1 MPCTDQSSKH
11 EALNIGETFGKVPG
25 FVYRRAVRSISAS
38 FDPYHPVRIGETQI
52 SEGERS
58 CDDRWAIIKNE
69 IDVSKS
75 ATMLDIGCAEGF
87 FVEKAAS
94 VCGCVALGVDGDV
107 RRLSLAHAS
116 VLLNGVKGA
125 GFIYADISPDLIS
138 RLPVSDLVLFQSV
151 LHHIMYNQ
159 GVDYSREIMAA
170 LRTRVGKVLI
180 FDMGQSDET
189 NNTWASS
196 LPDMGPNPHAWIEE
210 FLRSAGYTS
219 VQKVGDTDSYRS
231 ATKRA
236 LFRLTA

>member
-1 MPCTDQSSKH
+1 MQCTDQSSRH
-11 EALNIGETFGKVPG
+11 EALNIGESFAPVAG
-25 FVYRRAVRSISAS
+25 FVYRRAVHSISAS
-38 FDPYHPVRIGETQI
+38 FDPYHPVRIGGTQV
-52 SEGERS
+52 SQGERS
-58 CDDRWAIIKNE
+58 CADRWAIIESE
-69 IDVSKS
+69 INASKA

-94 VCGCVALGVDGDV
+94 VCGCLSLGVDGDV

-159 GVDYSREIMAA
+159 GVDYAREIMAA
-170 LRTRVGKVLI
+170 LRLKVSKVLI

-189 NNTWASS
+189 NNTWAKS

-219 VQKVGDTDSYRS
+219 VEKVGDTDSYRS

-236 LFRLTA
+236 LFRLTT

>member
-1 MPCTDQSSKH
+1 MQCIDQSSKH
-11 EALNIGETFGKVPG
+11 EALNIGESFGPVAG
-25 FVYRRAVRSISAS
+25 FVYRRAVHSISSS
-38 FDPYHPVRIGETQI
+38 FDPYHPVRIGETQV

-58 CDDRWAIIKNE
+58 CADRWAVIETE
-69 IDVSKS
+69 INASK
-75 ATMLDIGCAEGF
+75 AVTMLDIGCAEGF
-87 FVEKAAS
+87 FVQKAAS
-94 VCGCVALGVDGDV
+94 VCGCLSLGVDGDV

-125 GFIYADISPDLIS
+125 GFIYADISPELIS

-159 GVDYSREIMAA
+159 GVDYAREIMAA
-170 LRTRVGKVLI
+170 LRLKVGKVLI

-189 NNTWASS
+189 SNTWAKS

-219 VQKVGDTDSYRS
+219 VEKVGVTDSYRS

-236 LFRLTA
+236 LFRLHA

>member
-1 MPCTDQSSKH
+1 MQCIDQSSKH
-11 EALNIGETFGKVPG
+11 EALNIGESFGPVAG
-25 FVYRRAVRSISAS
+25 FAYRRAIHRISAS
-38 FDPYHPVRIGETQI
+38 FDPYHPVQIDGTQV

-58 CDDRWAIIKNE
+58 CTDRWAIIESE
-69 IDVSKS
+69 INACKAV
-75 ATMLDIGCAEGF
+75 TMLDIGCAEGF

-94 VCGCVALGVDGDV
+94 VCGCLSLGVDGDV

-159 GVDYSREIMAA
+159 GVDYAREIMAA
-170 LRTRVGKVLI
+170 LRLKVGKVLI

-189 NNTWASS
+189 NNTWAKS
-196 LPDMGPNPHAWIEE
+196 LPDMGPDPHAWIEQ

-219 VQKVGDTDSYRS
+219 VEKVGDTDSYRS

-236 LFRLTA
+236 LFRLTT